1 MMKCNV
7 VSHAYVFIELFL
19 WLFNSSYLRF
29 PFVLMFTTPTRF
41 LRQVQYT
48 SIEREEIMRL
58 TMH

>member
-1 MMKCNV
+1 MMECNV
-7 VSHAYVFIELFL
+7 VSYAYVFIELFL

-29 PFVLMFTTPTRF
+29 PFVLMFTTATRF

-48 SIEREEIMRL
+48 STEWEEIMGI